1 MDFRLKR
8 LVVFAIVILV
18 LMSLSAI
25 LVKIYPD
32 LLWFSMVSYLG
43 VYKKILITKI
53 FLGFVV
59 SLVFLTITLGNLYFL
74 HRFSPARFSPKI
86 IDAIPI
92 GGELDFDLRK
102 IVYSVLTLLSIG
114 YSILMG
120 YSSSSKWEIVLR
132 YLGAEN
138 ISIGNADPIFDKDIS
153 YYIFRMPLEQF
164 ICSSLFGV
172 LVLLTIFT
180 SVIYFFHGAIFSDRN
195 RLEPP
200 QKVKAHLFALIALTL
215 IFFAWNCRFMM
226 FELLNKPSSDVVRVG
241 GGYAAIHARLPLLW
255 VTLVSATVSGI
266 VFFISMFFRRVRYA
280 LGMLI
285 LFFTIF
291 FVGQF
296 YPTFVQRFRVEPN
309 KQELEAKYIK
319 HNIEATL
326 HAYGLTDKRV
336 TEEEYPLTGELT
348 YEDVMS
354 QENAAVINSSRLWDW
369 RPLRRTFRQLQE
381 LRSQYDFVDVD
392 VDRYQ
397 IDGNIRQV
405 MLSGRE
411 LNINDLPS
419 ARKDWYKKTYVYTH
433 GYGAVMSPVSEIED
447 GKPKMYIRDI
457 DPITY
462 APEWNLKFA
471 DNPGP
476 RIYYGE
482 RTTHYIITHPGQ
494 EELLE
499 FDYPLSVGQ
508 EYKTYAYQGQGGIE
522 LSSPWRR
529 LVYMLKFNNEIKFVL
544 PGPIKRT
551 SRVMYHRHIKE
562 RTQKIAPFLHYD
574 KDPYLVIHEGRL
586 IWMLDA
592 YTTTN
597 RYPYSSPMQDVLR
610 STIAE
615 RQGIRTSRRIQG
627 GERPW
632 GNYIRN
638 SVKVTIDA
646 YDGTVNFYRMDR
658 EDDSIVQ
665 CYDQIFPNLF
675 KPFSEMPDNLKTHIR
690 YPMTMFLIQARMYQ
704 DYHMKDPITF
714 YAGEDP
720 WQIGQEIYDNTEQ
733 PRQPTQP
740 VQSNPFAPAP
750 ERIAPTVSNVQD
762 VAPYYVIVKIPGQ
775 ERAEFVLMLPF
786 TPKNKRNLTAWMA
799 ARCDLPQYGQLI
811 VYRFS
816 KGKLA
821 SGPMQVENYISQEPD
836 ISQQI
841 SLWNTQGSR
850 VLRGNLLI
858 IPMSESLLY
867 VEPIYIQSEGDSAIP
882 ELRRVVV
889 GYREKVAW
897 GASLDQALIKLFNVS
912 PMDSMSR
919 SSEKRRAEATNLPAD
934 DISLDGSLIELAK
947 RANQYLNQAQKA
959 QRSGDWASY
968 GTHLNLL
975 EKVLKQ
981 MENQNALP
989 SETDDIGS
997 FDF

>member
-1 MDFRLKR
+1 MDSRFKR
-8 LVVFAIVILV
+8 LFIFAVVILV
-18 LMSLSAI
+18 LMSLSSI

-53 FLGFVV
+53 CLGSVV
-59 SLVFLTITLGNLYFL
+59 GLVFLVITLGNLYFL
-74 HRFSPARFSPKI
+74 HRFSPARFSPSI
-86 IDAIPI
+86 VDAIPV

-102 IVYSVLTLLSIG
+102 IVYSVLTFLSVA
-114 YSILMG
+114 YSILVG

-132 YLGAEN
+132 YLGAKN
-138 ISIGNADPIFDKDIS
+138 ISVSNTDPIFGKDVS

-164 ICSSLFGV
+164 ICSSLFGL
-172 LVLLTIFT
+172 LVLLTVFT
-180 SVIYFFHGAIFSDRN
+180 SVIYFFHGSIFSDRN
-195 RLEPP
+195 RLELPR
-200 QKVKAHLFALIALTL
+200 KVKAHLFALISLTL
-215 IFFAWNCRFMM
+215 ILFAWNCRFMM
-226 FELLNKPSSDVVRVG
+226 FDLLNNPSSDVVRVG

-255 VTLVSATVSGI
+255 VTLVSAIASGI
-266 VFFISMFFRRVRYA
+266 VFFVSMFFRRVRYA
-280 LGMLI
+280 LGVLV
-285 LFFTIF
+285 LFFTIV

-296 YPTFVQRFRVEPN
+296 YPRFVQKFRVEPN

-326 HAYGLTDKRV
+326 YAYGLTDKWV
-336 TEEEYPLTGELT
+336 TEEEYPLTDELS

-354 QENAAVINSSRLWDW
+354 QENAVVVNSSRLWDW

-392 VDRYQ
+392 IDRYK
-397 IDGNIRQV
+397 IDGDVRQV

-411 LNINDLPS
+411 LNIDDLPS
-419 ARKDWYKKTYVYTH
+419 ARSDWYKKTYVYTH
-433 GYGAVMSPVSEIED
+433 GYGVVMSPVSEIED

-462 APEWNLKFA
+462 APEWKLEFA

-482 RTTHYIITHPGQ
+482 RTTHYIITHPNRKDEGK
-494 EELLE
+494 ELLE

-508 EYKTYAYQGQGGIE
+508 DYKKYAYQGLGGIK
-522 LSSPWRR
+522 LSSFWRR
-529 LVYMLKFNNEIKFVL
+529 LIYMLKFDNAYNFVL
-544 PGPIKRT
+544 PGEINRQ

-562 RTQKIAPFLHYD
+562 RTQKIAPFLRYD
-574 KDPYLVIHEGRL
+574 KDPYLVLHEGRL
-586 IWMLDA
+586 IWVLDA

-615 RQGIRTSRRIQG
+615 RQGIRTARRIQG

-646 YDGTVNFYRMDR
+646 YDGTVNFYLKDV

-665 CYDQIFPNLF
+665 CYKNIFPSLF
-675 KPFSEMPDNLKTHIR
+675 KSFSDMPENLKTHIR

-720 WQIGQEIYDNTEQ
+720 WEIGQEIYDNTEQ
-733 PRQPTQP
+733 VRQPTLP

-750 ERIAPTVSNVQD
+750 ERVAPTVSNVQD

-786 TPKNKRNLTAWMA
+786 TPKNKQNLTAWMA

-912 PMDSMSR
+912 PVDSALV
-919 SSEKRRAEATNLPAD
+919 SSEKRKMRETNLFVD
-934 DISLDGSLIELAK
+934 DSSLDSSLVELAK
-947 RANQYLNQAQKA
+947 RANQYLDQAQNA
-959 QRSGDWASY
+959 QRLGDWASY

-975 EKVLKQ
+975 EEVLKQ
-981 MENQNALP
+981 MEVQDTLP
-989 SETDDIGS
+989 RGTSE
-997 FDF
+997 

>member
-1 MDFRLKR
+1 MDSRLKR
-8 LVVFAIVILV
+8 LVIFAIVILV
-18 LMSLSAI
+18 LMALSAV

-32 LLWFSMVSYLG
+32 VLWFSMVSYLG
-43 VYKKILITKI
+43 VYKKILVTKI
-53 FLGFVV
+53 CLGFVV
-59 SLVFLTITLGNLYFL
+59 GLVFLTITLGNLYFL
-74 HRFSPARFSPKI
+74 NRFSPARFSPSI
-86 IDAIPI
+86 VDAIPI
-92 GGELDFDLRK
+92 AGELDFDLRK
-102 IVYSVLTLLSIG
+102 IVYSVLALLSIA
-114 YSILMG
+114 YSMLIG

-132 YLGAEN
+132 YLGAKH
-138 ISIGNADPIFDKDIS
+138 ISVSNTDPIFGNDVS

-164 ICSSLFGV
+164 ICSSLFGL

-180 SVIYFFHGAIFSDRN
+180 SVIYFFHGSIFSDRN
-195 RLEPP
+195 HLEPP
-200 QKVKAHLFALIALTL
+200 RKVKAHLFALISLTF

-226 FELLNKPSSDVVRVG
+226 FDLLNKPSSDVVRVG

-255 VTLVSATVSGI
+255 VMLISSIASSI
-266 VFFISMFFRRVRYA
+266 VFLGRMFLRRVRYA
-280 LGMLI
+280 LGVLV
-285 LFFTIF
+285 LFFTIVF
-291 FVGQF
+291 AGQF
-296 YPTFVQRFRVEPN
+296 YPGFVQKFRVEPN

-336 TEEEYPLTGELT
+336 TEEEYPLTDELS

-354 QENAAVINSSRLWDW
+354 QENAEVINSSRLWDW

-392 VDRYQ
+392 IDRYKM
-397 IDGNIRQV
+397 DGGVRQV

-419 ARKDWYKKTYVYTH
+419 ARRDWYKKTYVYTH

-482 RTTHYIITHPGQ
+482 RTTHYIITHPSRKSEGK
-494 EELLE
+494 ELLE

-508 EYKTYAYQGQGGIE
+508 DYKKYAYQGLGGIK
-522 LSSPWRR
+522 LSSFWRR

-544 PGPIKRT
+544 PGEINQQ

-574 KDPYLVIHEGRL
+574 KDPYLVLHEGRL
-586 IWMLDA
+586 IWVLDA

-615 RQGIRTSRRIQG
+615 RQGLRTARRIQG

-646 YDGTVNFYRMDR
+646 YDGTVNFYLKGV

-665 CYDQIFPNLF
+665 CYKNIFPNLF
-675 KPFSEMPDNLKTHIR
+675 KPFSDMPDNLKTHIR
-690 YPMTMFLIQARMYQ
+690 YPMTMFLIQAHMYQ

-720 WQIGQEIYDNTEQ
+720 WEIGQEIYDNTEQ
-733 PRQPTQP
+733 MRQPTSP
-740 VQSNPFAPAP
+740 VQSNPFTPAP
-750 ERIAPTVSNVQD
+750 ERVAPTVSNVQD

-786 TPKNKRNLTAWMA
+786 TPKNKQNLTAWMA

-867 VEPIYIQSEGDSAIP
+867 VEPIYIQSEGESAIP

-889 GYREKVAW
+889 GYREKVVW

-912 PMDSMSR
+912 PVDTISGST
-919 SSEKRRAEATNLPAD
+919 EKRKAGATNLFVD
-934 DISLDGSLIELAK
+934 DSSLDSSLAELAK
-947 RANQYLNQAQKA
+947 RANQYLNQAQNA
-959 QRSGDWASY
+959 QRLGDWASY

-975 EKVLKQ
+975 EKVLKR
-981 MENQNALP
+981 MEGQDTPL
-989 SETDDIGS
+989 SETS
-997 FDF
+997 E

>member
-1 MDFRLKR
+1 MDSRLIKR
-8 LVVFAIVILV
+8 LVIFAIVILV
-18 LMSLSAI
+18 LMALSSV

-43 VYKKILITKI
+43 VYKKILVTKI
-53 FLGFVV
+53 CLGFVV
-59 SLVFLTITLGNLYFL
+59 GLVFLTITLGNLYFL
-74 HRFSPARFSPKI
+74 NRFSPARFSPTI
-86 IDAIPI
+86 VDAIPVAS
-92 GGELDFDLRK
+92 ELDFDLRK
-102 IVYSVLTLLSIG
+102 IVYSVLAMLSIA
-114 YSILMG
+114 YSMLIG

-132 YLGAEN
+132 YLGAKHLSVSN
-138 ISIGNADPIFDKDIS
+138 TDPIFGKDVS

-164 ICSSLFGV
+164 ICSSLFGL

-180 SVIYFFHGAIFSDRN
+180 SVIYFFHGSIFSDRN
-195 RLEPP
+195 HLEPP
-200 QKVKAHLFALIALTL
+200 RKVKAHLFALISLTF

-226 FELLNKPSSDVVRVG
+226 FDLLNKPSSDVVRVG

-255 VTLVSATVSGI
+255 VMLISSIASSI
-266 VFFISMFFRRVRYA
+266 VFLSSMFLRRVRYA
-280 LGMLI
+280 LGVLV
-285 LFFTIF
+285 LFFTIV

-296 YPTFVQRFRVEPN
+296 YPRFVQKFRVEPN

-326 HAYGLTDKRV
+326 YAYGLTDKWV
-336 TEEEYPLTGELT
+336 TEEEYPLTDELS

-354 QENAAVINSSRLWDW
+354 EENAEVINSSRLWDW

-392 VDRYQ
+392 IDRYQ
-397 IDGNIRQV
+397 MDGDVRQV

-419 ARKDWYKKTYVYTH
+419 ARRDWYKKTYVYTH

-482 RTTHYIITHPGQ
+482 RTTHYVITHPSRKSEGK
-494 EELLE
+494 ELLE

-508 EYKTYAYQGQGGIE
+508 DYKKYAYQGLGGIK
-522 LSSPWRR
+522 LSSFWRR

-544 PGPIKRT
+544 PGEINQQ

-574 KDPYLVIHEGRL
+574 KDPYLVLHEGRL
-586 IWMLDA
+586 IWVLDA
-592 YTTTN
+592 YTITN

-615 RQGIRTSRRIQG
+615 RQGLRTARRIQG

-646 YDGTVNFYRMDR
+646 YDGTVNFYLKGV

-665 CYDQIFPNLF
+665 CYKNIFPNLF
-675 KPFSEMPDNLKTHIR
+675 KPFSDMPDNLKTHIR

-720 WQIGQEIYDNTEQ
+720 WAIGQEIYDNTEQ
-733 PRQPTQP
+733 MRQPTSS

-750 ERIAPTVSNVQD
+750 ERVAPTVSNVQD

-786 TPKNKRNLTAWMA
+786 TPKNKQNLTAWMA

-889 GYREKVAW
+889 GYREKVVW
-897 GASLDQALIKLFNVS
+897 GSSLDQALIKLFNVS
-912 PMDSMSR
+912 PVDTISGSA
-919 SSEKRRAEATNLPAD
+919 EKRKAGATDLFVD
-934 DISLDGSLIELAK
+934 DSLLDSSLAELAK
-947 RANQYLNQAQKA
+947 RANQYLNQAQNA
-959 QRSGDWASY
+959 QRLGDWASY
-968 GTHLNLL
+968 GTQLNLL

-981 MENQNALP
+981 MEDQDTPL
-989 SETDDIGS
+989 SETS
-997 FDF
+997 E

>member
-1 MDFRLKR
+1 MDSRLKR
-8 LVVFAIVILV
+8 LVIFAIVILV
-18 LMSLSAI
+18 LMALSSV

-32 LLWFSMVSYLG
+32 LLWFSMVGYLG
-43 VYKKILITKI
+43 VYKKILVTKI
-53 FLGFVV
+53 CLGFVV
-59 SLVFLTITLGNLYFL
+59 GLVFLTITLGNLYFL
-74 HRFSPARFSPKI
+74 NRFSPARFSPLI
-86 IDAIPI
+86 VDAIPV

-102 IVYSVLTLLSIG
+102 IVYSVLALLSIA
-114 YSILMG
+114 YSMLIG

-132 YLGAEN
+132 YLGAKH
-138 ISIGNADPIFDKDIS
+138 ISVSNTDPIFGKDVS

-164 ICSSLFGV
+164 ICSSLFGL

-180 SVIYFFHGAIFSDRN
+180 SVIYFFHGSIFSDRN
-195 RLEPP
+195 HLEPP
-200 QKVKAHLFALIALTL
+200 RKVKAHLFALISLTF

-226 FELLNKPSSDVVRVG
+226 FDLLNKPSSDAVRVG

-255 VTLVSATVSGI
+255 VMLVSAIASSI
-266 VFFISMFFRRVRYA
+266 VFLSSMFLRRVRYA
-280 LGMLI
+280 LGVLA
-285 LFFTIF
+285 LFFTIV

-296 YPTFVQRFRVEPN
+296 YPRFVQRFRVEPN

-326 HAYGLTDKRV
+326 YAYGLTDKWV
-336 TEEEYPLTGELT
+336 TEEEYPLTDELS

-354 QENAAVINSSRLWDW
+354 QENAEVINSSRLWDW

-392 VDRYQ
+392 IDRYQ
-397 IDGNIRQV
+397 MDGDVRQV

-419 ARKDWYKKTYVYTH
+419 ARRDWYKKTYVYTH

-482 RTTHYIITHPGQ
+482 RTTHYVITHPSRKSEGK
-494 EELLE
+494 ELLE

-508 EYKTYAYQGQGGIE
+508 DYKKYAYQGLGGIK
-522 LSSPWRR
+522 LSSFWRR

-544 PGPIKRT
+544 PGEINRQ

-562 RTQKIAPFLHYD
+562 RTQKIAPFLRYD
-574 KDPYLVIHEGRL
+574 KDPYLVLHEGRL
-586 IWMLDA
+586 IWVLDA
-592 YTTTN
+592 YTITN

-615 RQGIRTSRRIQG
+615 RQGLRTARRIQG
-627 GERPW
+627 GEKPW

-646 YDGTVNFYRMDR
+646 YDGTVNFYLKGV
-658 EDDSIVQ
+658 EDDPIVQ
-665 CYDQIFPNLF
+665 CYKNIFPNLF
-675 KPFSEMPDNLKTHIR
+675 KPFSDMPDNLKTHIR

-720 WQIGQEIYDNTEQ
+720 WEIGQEIYDNTEQ
-733 PRQPTQP
+733 MRQPTLP

-750 ERIAPTVSNVQD
+750 ERVAPTVSNVQD

-786 TPKNKRNLTAWMA
+786 TPKNKQNLTAWMA

-889 GYREKVAW
+889 GYREKVVW

-912 PMDSMSR
+912 PVDTISGSA
-919 SSEKRRAEATNLPAD
+919 EKRKAGATDLFVD
-934 DISLDGSLIELAK
+934 DSLLDSSLAELAK
-947 RANQYLNQAQKA
+947 RANQYLNQAQNA
-959 QRSGDWASY
+959 QRLGDWASY
-968 GTHLNLL
+968 GTQLNLL

-981 MENQNALP
+981 MEDQDTPL
-989 SETDDIGS
+989 SETS
-997 FDF
+997 E

>member
-1 MDFRLKR
+1 MDSRLIKR
-8 LVVFAIVILV
+8 LVIFAIVILV
-18 LMSLSAI
+18 LMALSSV

-43 VYKKILITKI
+43 VYKKILVTKI
-53 FLGFVV
+53 CLGFVV
-59 SLVFLTITLGNLYFL
+59 GLVFLTITLGNLYFL
-74 HRFSPARFSPKI
+74 NRFSPARFSPSI
-86 IDAIPI
+86 VDAIPVAS
-92 GGELDFDLRK
+92 ELDFDLRK
-102 IVYSVLTLLSIG
+102 IVYSVLAMLSIA
-114 YSILMG
+114 YSMLIG

-132 YLGAEN
+132 YLGAKHLSVSN
-138 ISIGNADPIFDKDIS
+138 TDPIFGKDVS

-164 ICSSLFGV
+164 ICSSLFGL

-180 SVIYFFHGAIFSDRN
+180 SVIYFFHGSIFSDRN
-195 RLEPP
+195 HLEPP
-200 QKVKAHLFALIALTL
+200 RKVKAHLFALISLTF

-226 FELLNKPSSDVVRVG
+226 FDLLNKPSSDVVRVG

-255 VTLVSATVSGI
+255 VMLISSIASSI
-266 VFFISMFFRRVRYA
+266 VFLSSMFLRRVRYA
-280 LGMLI
+280 LGVLV
-285 LFFTIF
+285 LFFTIV

-296 YPTFVQRFRVEPN
+296 YPRFVQKFRVEPN

-326 HAYGLTDKRV
+326 YAYGLTDKWV
-336 TEEEYPLTGELT
+336 TEEEYPLTDELS

-354 QENAAVINSSRLWDW
+354 QENAEVINSSRLWDW

-392 VDRYQ
+392 IDRYKM
-397 IDGNIRQV
+397 DGGVRQV

-419 ARKDWYKKTYVYTH
+419 ARRDWYKKTYVYTH

-482 RTTHYIITHPGQ
+482 RTTHYIITHPSRESEGK
-494 EELLE
+494 ELLE

-508 EYKTYAYQGQGGIE
+508 DYKKYAYQGLGGIK
-522 LSSPWRR
+522 LSSFWRR

-544 PGPIKRT
+544 PGEINQQ

-574 KDPYLVIHEGRL
+574 KDPYLVLHEGRL
-586 IWMLDA
+586 IWVLDA

-615 RQGIRTSRRIQG
+615 RQGLRTARRIQG

-646 YDGTVNFYRMDR
+646 YDGTVNFYLKGV

-665 CYDQIFPNLF
+665 CYKNIFPNLF
-675 KPFSEMPDNLKTHIR
+675 KPFSDMPDNLKTHIR

-720 WQIGQEIYDNTEQ
+720 WAIGQEIYDNTEQ
-733 PRQPTQP
+733 MRQPTSP

-750 ERIAPTVSNVQD
+750 ERVAPTVSNVQD

-786 TPKNKRNLTAWMA
+786 TPKNKQNLTAWMA

-867 VEPIYIQSEGDSAIP
+867 VEPIYIQSEGESAIP

-889 GYREKVAW
+889 GYREKVVW

-912 PMDSMSR
+912 PVDIISGSA
-919 SSEKRRAEATNLPAD
+919 EKRKAGTTNLFVD
-934 DISLDGSLIELAK
+934 DSSLDSSLAELAK
-947 RANQYLNQAQKA
+947 RANQYLNQAQNA
-959 QRSGDWASY
+959 QRLGDWASY
-968 GTHLNLL
+968 GTQLNLL
-975 EKVLKQ
+975 EKVLKR
-981 MENQNALP
+981 MEGQDIPLNET
-989 SETDDIGS
+989 SE
-997 FDF
+997 